1 MGCYTTKAGVQKDA
15 CVMSPTYKDAN
26 TFFVFNH
33 VDITIYYHSG
43 KAPSNQQASGF
54 MIFVALGSFDIPLK
68 YC

>member
-15 CVMSPTYKDAN
+15 CVMSPSYKDAN

-43 KAPSNQQASGF
+43 SANNNQQAYVGNRLVQARVVPRS
-54 MIFVALGSFDIPLK
+54 
-68 YC
+68 